1 VTPENSQHIPVVSQ
15 LGHCYRREQGSA
27 GRGLLFATFYKTHYT
42 NPKDRIVF
50 KVFIGSWALFLG
62 MFMLM
67 VGNGLQGTLL
77 GVRGGLED
85 FSTLQMS
92 IVMSAY
98 FLGFLGGSR
107 LAPEMI
113 RRVGHVR
120 VFAALGST
128 ISAVLILYPV
138 LIEVWAW
145 TLGRVVIGFCF
156 AGVYVTAESWLNNAA
171 TNDNRGQSLSLYMLA
186 QMSGI
191 VVAQGILSIGD
202 VEGFVLF
209 IIPSVLVSL
218 AFAPILLSVQP
229 TPSFDT
235 TKPMRLRSLIDASPL
250 ACVGMFLLGGVFA
263 AQFGMTAVY
272 GVEAGLSVKQISLLV
287 SVIYIAAL
295 AAQYP
300 IGWMSDR
307 MDRRVLI
314 IALAVIGGCG
324 ALLASV
330 AGGSFVVLLI
340 GAAFVG
346 GTSNPLYALLI
357 AYAND
362 FLEHDEMPAAS
373 AGFIFINGVGAI
385 AGPVLL
391 GWVMGVFGEAAFWL
405 IVAGLMLLMAA
416 YGVVRMVQRPSDTA
430 IEDMVPYAPVMAN
443 ASPVAMDMAQEVY
456 IEAELEEQAQ
466 QEAAAAAES

>member
-1 VTPENSQHIPVVSQ
+1 M
-15 LGHCYRREQGSA
+15 
-27 GRGLLFATFYKTHYT
+27 
-42 NPKDRIVF
+42 F

-77 GVRGGLED
+77 GIRGGIEE
-85 FSTLQMS
+85 FSTFHMS
-92 IVMSAY
+92 IIMSAY

-138 LIEVWAW
+138 LAEVWAW

-156 AGVYVTAESWLNNAA
+156 SGVYVTAESWLNNAA
-171 TNDNRGQSLSLYMLA
+171 TNENRGQSLSVYMLA

-191 VVAQGILSIGD
+191 VVAQGILSVGD
-202 VEGFVLF
+202 VNGYVLF

-218 AFAPILLSVQP
+218 AFAPILLSVAP
-229 TPSFDT
+229 TPTFESIRPLSIA
-235 TKPMRLRSLIDASPL
+235 KLVRISPL
-250 ACVGMFLLGGVFA
+250 ASFGMFLLGGVFA

-272 GVEAGLSVKQISLLV
+272 GIQAGLSVAQISLLV
-287 SVIYIAAL
+287 SAIYIAAL

-300 IGWMSDR
+300 IGWASDR
-307 MDRRVLI
+307 MDRRLLI
-314 IALAVIGGCG
+314 IGLAAIGGAG
-324 ALLASV
+324 AVLAALS
-330 AGGSFVVLLI
+330 GGNFYIILT
-340 GAAFVG
+340 GAAIVG
-346 GTSNPLYALLI
+346 GTSNPLYALYI

-362 FLEHDEMPAAS
+362 FLEHEDMPAAS

-385 AGPVLL
+385 MGPILL
-391 GWVMGVFGEAAFWL
+391 GYVMGVFGEAAFWVV
-405 IVAGLMLLMAA
+405 VAVLMSLMAL
-416 YGVVRMVQRPSDTA
+416 YGFVRVLQRPSEWSVD
-430 IEDMVPYAPVMAN
+430 DMVSYSPVMAS
-443 ASPVAMDMAQEVY
+443 ASPVAMGVAQEIY
-456 IEAELEEQAQ
+456 IETELEDHATEVD
-466 QEAAAAAES
+466 EKT